1 MVNYVELFFFT
12 DTVVLGSLFKESF
25 SAFFYHF
32 SEQSLFMGA
41 YTGMCPGRVYSFSSC
56 GGVGALKPPGE
67 EGLKSPQNQ

>member
-25 SAFFYHF
+25 SAVFYHF

-41 YTGMCPGRVYSFSSC
+41 YTGMCPGRVYR
-56 GGVGALKPPGE
+56 VGALKPPGE